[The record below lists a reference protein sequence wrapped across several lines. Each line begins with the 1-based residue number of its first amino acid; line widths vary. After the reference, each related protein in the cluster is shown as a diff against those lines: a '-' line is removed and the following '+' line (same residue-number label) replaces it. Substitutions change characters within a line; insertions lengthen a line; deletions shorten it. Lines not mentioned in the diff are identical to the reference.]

1 MRRSFVLPFLFLI
14 GCRASERPVE
24 RPPVILISIDTLRSD
39 HLPAYGYRG
48 VETPAL
54 DRFRRDAVLFE
65 HAYSHCPL
73 TLPSHA
79 TMLTGRLPAD
89 TGLRD
94 NVGFTLDKD
103 VPTLAE
109 LLRGAGYRTG
119 AAVSAFVLRGS
130 TGLARGFE
138 TYDDH
143 IASAGSEQPMA
154 LVQRSGSSTAALA
167 RAFVEAHPSEPFF
180 VFLHLYEP
188 HAPYDAPEPYRSRT
202 RLPYDAEIAHA
213 DAIVGDFLQFLRD
226 RGLYDRALI
235 LIVSDHGEGL
245 GDHGEDEHGVF
256 LYREA
261 IQVPLLMKLPSSRFA
276 GRSVASTAALSDVFG
291 TVLQQCGVTT
301 ASHSL
306 LDVATRP
313 VYSESLY
320 PRFHFGWS
328 ELHSMIDGAHHAI
341 RAPSPEL
348 YDLAHDPAER
358 TNAVSSSRREFNALS
373 AAMEPL
379 VRASSAPAPID
390 PEEAAKLAALG
401 YVSASATTAPGE
413 SLPDP
418 KARIGDLAEIKRA
431 TALYREGR
439 YDQAVASLRR
449 IVDANPRMVD
459 VWEMLSRAY
468 AQLGHT
474 EEAIRAAKD
483 GLRVAPTAMHL
494 AIDIANLS
502 LDRDPDDAARHA
514 ELALRSDPARA
525 HEILARI
532 ALRRG
537 DLAAAERAV
546 RSALAANGER
556 VQPLLTLARIQLRR
570 PDPAAALTTLDE
582 AARAAAPALPPALPL
597 LRGDALARLGRG
609 PEAEASFRD
618 TIRLTPHD
626 PAAYQSLTVLL
637 ASEGRYDEATATIR
651 ALAAAAPTPAGY
663 AAIVQTLT
671 TLGDEEGARYWAG
684 EGRRR
689 WGK

>member
-1 MRRSFVLPFLFLI
+1 MVFI
-14 GCRASERPVE
+14 GCRAGERRAQ
-24 RPPVILISIDTLRSD
+24 RPSVILISIDTLRSD

-54 DRFRRDAVLFE
+54 DRFRRDAILFE

-94 NVGFTLDKD
+94 NVGFTLNKD

-130 TGLARGFE
+130 TGIARGFE
-138 TYDDH
+138 TYDDR
-143 IASAGSEQPMA
+143 ITPSGSEQPMA
-154 LVQRSGSSTAALA
+154 LVQRDGASTAAA
-167 RAFVEAHPSEPFF
+167 VRAFIDAHASEPFF

-188 HAPYDAPEPYRSRT
+188 HAPYDAPEPYRGRARS
-202 RLPYDAEIAHA
+202 PYDAEIARA
-213 DAIVGDFLQFLRD
+213 DAIAGDFLQFLRD

-235 LIVSDHGEGL
+235 LVVSDHGEGL
-245 GDHGEDEHGVF
+245 GDHGEEEHGVF

-261 IQVPLLMKLPSSRFA
+261 IQVPLLLKLPSSRDA
-276 GRSVASTAALSDVFG
+276 GRSVAATAALSDVFG
-291 TVLQQCGVTT
+291 TVLRECGVAT
-301 ASHSL
+301 AAHSL
-306 LDVATRP
+306 LDAPRA

-320 PRFHFGWS
+320 PRFHYGWS
-328 ELHSMIDGAHHAI
+328 EMHSMIDGSHHAI

-348 YDLAHDPAER
+348 YDVARDPGER
-358 TNAVSSSRREFNALS
+358 TNAISSSRRAFNALN

-379 VRASSAPAPID
+379 VRASSAPASID

-401 YVSASATTAPGE
+401 YVSASAATAPGE

-418 KARIGDLAEIKRA
+418 KSRIGDLAAIKRA

-439 YDQAVASLRR
+439 YEEAVASFRR
-449 IVDANPRMVD
+449 ILDANPRMVD
-459 VWEMLSRAY
+459 VWGMLSRAET
-468 AQLGHT
+468 QRGHT
-474 EEAIRAAKD
+474 DEAIRAAKD
-483 GLRVAPTAMHL
+483 GLRIAPTATHL

-502 LDRDPDDAARHA
+502 LDRDPQDAARHA
-514 ELALRSDPARA
+514 ELALRADPARA
-525 HEILARI
+525 HEILARL

-537 DLAAAERAV
+537 DVDAAEHEARA
-546 RSALAANGER
+546 ALAANSER
-556 VQPLLTLARIQLRR
+556 VQPLLTLARIQIRR
-570 PDPAAALTTLDE
+570 NDPAAALSTLDE
-582 AARAAAPALPPALPL
+582 ATRAAAPTLPPALPL

-609 PEAEASFRD
+609 AEAEASFREA
-618 TIRLTPHD
+618 IRLSPHD

-637 ASEGRYDEATATIR
+637 ASEGRYDDATATIR
-651 ALAAAAPTPAGY
+651 ALATAAPTPAGY

-671 TLGDEEGARYWAG
+671 TLDDQEGARYWAG

-689 WGK
+689 WGR